1 MAAGLGQTDRMET
14 MLEAVARL
22 QALGYDLELRAAP
35 GGRLHCPACDS
46 AADASNT
53 VVDETVRFEGDS
65 NPEDESVLVALT
77 LPCRH
82 RGLYSAAFGT
92 AAPPDDVTVLHALS
106 AR

>member
-1 MAAGLGQTDRMET
+1 

-22 QALGYDLELRAAP
+22 QALGYDLALRAGP
-35 GGRLHCPACDS
+35 GGRLHCPICDS
-46 AADASNT
+46 AVDASIA

-82 RGLYSAAFGT
+82 RGLYSAPYGM
-92 AAPPDDVTVLHALS
+92 AAPPDDAAVLRALP

>member
-1 MAAGLGQTDRMET
+1 

-22 QALGYDLELRAAP
+22 QAVGYDLELRAAP
-35 GGRLHCPACDS
+35 GGRLYCPACDS
-46 AADASNT
+46 AVDAGDS

-65 NPEDESVLVALT
+65 NPEDESVLIALT
-77 LPCRH
+77 LPCGH

-92 AAPPDDVTVLHALS
+92 AATPDDAAVLHALS